1 MYYLLHDSF
10 KAVMIHYTVGRTVQF
25 FGLDK
30 NITKKISIIQLYR
43 LVYDLF
49 EKWRTTIFH

>member
-1 MYYLLHDSF
+1 MYYLLHDYF
-10 KAVMIHYTVGRTVQF
+10 KAVIIMIHYTVGRTVQF

-30 NITKKISIIQLYR
+30 NITKKISIIQLYQ

-49 EKWRTTIFH
+49 KK